1 VAEKSKLQ
9 RFDLKSQGSGSGKLV
24 PILATAVVV
33 IFAVALVFY
42 IVTQNHKKNANAG
55 GPGDTVHV
63 TTSKLIT
70 KPGTTDAKATVTFYE
85 DFLCPSCGHFEQ
97 TFGPTISNL
106 IDIGAIA
113 ADYRMVAI
121 LDSPHTNNYS
131 SRAGGAALCAADESI
146 DGFRRFHTALYSAN
160 IQPSERASSFPDNNK
175 LIEIARE
182 AGVGGKVPDCINSG
196 KYQSKVAAEADL
208 ANVHQT
214 PTILI
219 NGQEFDPTG
228 KSGADFVAA
237 IKAVVGDVPGI
248 DTAAAPPQQT
258 QQ

>member
-1 VAEKSKLQ
+1 VADKSKP
-9 RFDLKSQGSGSGKLV
+9 RFDLKSAGRSSSRFV
-24 PILATAVVV
+24 PIAATAVVV
-33 IFAVALVFY
+33 LFAVAVVFY
-42 IVTQNHKKNANAG
+42 VVNQNHKKNAAAS
-55 GPGDTVHV
+55 GPGDTVRV
-63 TTSKLIT
+63 TTSKLVT
-70 KPGTTDAKATVTFYE
+70 KAGSTDPKAVITFYE

-97 TFGPTISNL
+97 TFGPAVANL

-131 SRAGGAALCAADESI
+131 SRAGGAALCAADESM
-146 DGFRRFHTALYSAN
+146 DGFRRFHTALYSPN
-160 IQPSERASSFPDNNK
+160 IQPSERASSFPDNAR

-182 AGVGGKVPDCINSG
+182 ASVGGKAPDCINSG

-219 NGQEFDPTG
+219 NGVEFDPTG
-228 KSGADFVAA
+228 KSPTDFVGQ
-237 IKAVVGDVPGI
+237 IKQIVGDVPGI
-248 DTAAAPPQQT
+248 DGAAVTPQQ
-258 QQ
+258 